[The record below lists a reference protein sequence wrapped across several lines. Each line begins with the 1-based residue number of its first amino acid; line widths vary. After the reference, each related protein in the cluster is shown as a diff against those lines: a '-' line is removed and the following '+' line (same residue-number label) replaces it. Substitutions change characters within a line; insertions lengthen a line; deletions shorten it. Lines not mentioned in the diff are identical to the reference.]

1 MVSRDLEESF
11 SWLVS
16 VRDLESID
24 SRSVEQLRPEEV
36 TSSEKRHSRSIEVEL
51 VEVGFD
57 IRYCPFSTNRASSS
71 SSVAEAETAEVGRD
85 FR

>member
-1 MVSRDLEESF
+1 MVWRDLEELI

-16 VRDLESID
+16 VRELESID

-36 TSSEKRHSRSIEVEL
+36 TSSEKRHSRSIEVE
-51 VEVGFD
+51 VGSD
-57 IRYCPFSTNRASSS
+57 SRYCPFSTNRASSS